1 MIRISIDK
9 KDDLG
14 MMKTMKV
21 NKKHIKIAALSLAG
35 VVVLFLIFF
44 GGYSAVFAKKTFH
57 NQYLGEDNLS
67 GKNKNQLKEIFES
80 KIKEFIDA
88 DIVLEYLPD
97 EGEKKNYQFKPSEI
111 GVQYDIDGSVQ
122 QIWGYGRGG
131 GIGQSLFEQLL
142 SIFVKNRH
150 QLIYNINEES
160 LDKKVADIA
169 TELDVPEKDLE
180 LLYRDGKFI
189 LSREKQE
196 GKRIDQN
203 AIKLNVKKNISILQ
217 SDHISFINQ
226 IYKPQINPEKANK
239 KLILA
244 NKILEAGELGLISDS
259 QSFSADND
267 TIASFIKSRP
277 RDDDLEIYFN
287 KERLKVYVANLAK
300 NIDVAPQ
307 NAQLTITNGKATVFQ
322 TARIGKT
329 LDQTATT
336 VDIENALTARMSDH
350 ETGANP
356 NTVTLKVAKVNP
368 EITDDSINTLGI
380 VELVGTGTTDFKKSP
395 SNRVHNI
402 KTGAAALNGS
412 LIKPG
417 ETFSTLGHLGE
428 IDASTGYLE
437 ELVIK
442 ENRTIPEF
450 GGGLCQVSSTLFR
463 SALNAGLKITER
475 QSHKYRVSYYEPP
488 IGMDATIYDPAPD
501 LKFENNYASHLLI
514 QSRVEGTKITFD
526 IYGTK
531 DGRTIEISTPEMY
544 DVVEPGPPVMI
555 ETDTLPPG
563 ETKILEKSHQGA
575 SAKFSYKVTRGAET
589 LQSTTFVSKYV
600 AWSEKWLVGKAT
612 APPPAEQP
620 AEVAPTPP
628 IPTPEPAPV
637 VQPVNTNTNS

>member
-1 MIRISIDK
+1 MIK
-9 KDDLG
+9 V
-14 MMKTMKV
+14 MKV
-21 NKKHIKIAALSLAG
+21 NKKHIKIAALCLAG
-35 VVVLFLIFF
+35 VIFLFLILF

-67 GKNKNQLKEIFES
+67 GKNKNQLKELFEN
-80 KIKEFIDA
+80 KIKQFLDA
-88 DIVLEYLPD
+88 EIVLEYSPD
-97 EGEKKNYQFKPSEI
+97 ESEKKTYQFKPSEI
-111 GVQYDIDGSVQ
+111 GAQYDVDGSIQ
-122 QIWGYGRGG
+122 EIWGYGRGG
-131 GIGQSLFEQLL
+131 GIGRSLLEQLL

-150 QLIYNINEES
+150 QLVYTINEES
-160 LDKKVADIA
+160 LNKKISDIA
-169 TELDVPEKDLE
+169 TELDIPEKDLE
-180 LLYRDGKFI
+180 LLYRDGKFV
-189 LSREKQE
+189 LSEEKQE
-196 GKRIDQN
+196 GKRIDQD
-203 AIKLNVKKNISILQ
+203 AIKLNVKKNISILK
-217 SDHISFINQ
+217 SDHISFKNQ

-244 NKILEAGELGLISDS
+244 NKILEAGELALISDG
-259 QSFSADND
+259 QNFSADND

-277 RDDDLEIYFN
+277 KGDDLEIYYN
-287 KERLKVYVANLAK
+287 EERLKVYVANLAK
-300 NIDVAPQ
+300 NIDVVPQ
-307 NAQLTITNGKATVFQ
+307 NAQLTIANGRATVFL

-329 LDQTATT
+329 LDQTATV

-356 NTVTLKVAKVNP
+356 NTVNLKVAKVNP

-380 VELVGTGTTDFKKSP
+380 VELVGTGTTDFRKSP

-402 KTGAAALNGS
+402 KIGAAALNGS

-417 ETFSTLGHLGE
+417 DTFSTLGHLGE

-442 ENRTIPEF
+442 ENRTVPEF

-514 QSRVEGTKITFD
+514 QSRIEGTKITFD

-531 DGRTIEISTPEMY
+531 DSRVIEISTPEMY
-544 DVVEPGPPVMI
+544 DIVEPGPPVMI
-555 ETDTLPPG
+555 ETDTLAPG
-563 ETKILEKSHQGA
+563 EKKILEKAHQGA
-575 SAKFSYKVTRGAET
+575 SAKFNYKVTRGAET
-589 LQSTTFVSKYV
+589 LQSTTFVSKYI
-600 AWSEKWLVGKAT
+600 AWSEKWLVGKGAT
-612 APPPAEQP
+612 PDLAPVEQP
-620 AEVAPTPP
+620 TEPVPTPTPTPTP
-628 IPTPEPAPV
+628 IPEPAPV
-637 VQPVNTNTNS
+637 VQPINTNTNS